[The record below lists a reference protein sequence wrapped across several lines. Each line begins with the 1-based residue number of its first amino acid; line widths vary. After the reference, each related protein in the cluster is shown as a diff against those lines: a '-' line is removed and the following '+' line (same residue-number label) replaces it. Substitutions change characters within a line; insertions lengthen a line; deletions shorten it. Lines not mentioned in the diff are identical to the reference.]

1 MNNNVYVITVHANDQ
16 GAFGGDDAFLLGV
29 YASEEL
35 AVEAAVAEAR
45 NKFRHVYCEE
55 CEIGDEE
62 LNWGEWEDL
71 PDTEAER
78 TEDNDYSKEGVI
90 NAIRAAGGTFRVS
103 VPNGSFYELT
113 VSEEEIISE

>member
-1 MNNNVYVITVHANDQ
+1 MNNNVYVITVHENEQ

-45 NKFRHVYCEE
+45 SKFSHVYCEE

-71 PDTEAER
+71 PNTEAER
-78 TEDNDYSKEGVI
+78 TEDDDYSKEGVL